1 MQTIT
6 SVEAKN
12 NFGQLMN
19 TVPREPVIITKHGK
33 NYAMVIQYKEPIE
46 FGEVAISELS
56 SETQTSLTK
65 ARKLPKSAFINY

>member
-12 NFGQLMN
+12 NFGRLMN

-33 NYAMVIQYKEPIE
+33 NYAMIVQYEEPIE
-46 FGEVAISELS
+46 FGEIAISTLS
-56 SETQTSLTK
+56 PETRSSLTTAK
-65 ARKLPKSAFINY
+65 KLPKSAFINF

>member
-12 NFGQLMN
+12 NFGRLMN

-33 NYAMVIQYKEPIE
+33 NFAMVVQYEDPVE
-46 FGEVAISELS
+46 FGEVAIADLS
-56 SETQTSLTK
+56 DETQASLKK
-65 ARKLPKSAFINY
+65 AKQFPKSAFINF

>member
-6 SVEAKN
+6 SVKAQN

-19 TVPREPVIITKHGK
+19 TIPREPVVITKHGK
-33 NYAMVIQYKEPIE
+33 NYAMVIQYESPIE

-56 SETQTSLTK
+56 ADTQASLRRAK
-65 ARKLPKSAFINY
+65 KLPKSAFINF